1 MIIGYEEKAVKEI
14 LHLYEIDYGTEII
27 SEVLSACWAHSADCN
42 FLRHENDSLIFER
55 SKIIKAM
62 KIDNELVDRLA
73 ELSKLEFD
81 EQAKEGLKKDL
92 GKILDLVKK
101 LEEVNVDGVEPL
113 IYMTDEKNVLR
124 KDEMRD
130 MVTKEEALQNAP
142 QRDSD
147 YFKLPKV
154 IKK

>member
-1 MIIGYEEKAVKEI
+1 
-14 LHLYEIDYGTEII
+14 
-27 SEVLSACWAHSADCN
+27 
-42 FLRHENDSLIFER
+42 
-55 SKIIKAM
+55 M

-73 ELSKLEFD
+73 ELAKLEFD

-92 GKILDLVKK
+92 QKILDLVEK
-101 LEEVNVDGVEPL
+101 LEEVDVTGIEPL

-124 KDEMRD
+124 KDVVKD
-130 MVTKEEALQNAP
+130 TVTKEEALSNAP

-147 YFKLPKV
+147 YFKVPKV

>member
-1 MIIGYEEKAVKEI
+1 
-14 LHLYEIDYGTEII
+14 
-27 SEVLSACWAHSADCN
+27 
-42 FLRHENDSLIFER
+42 
-55 SKIIKAM
+55 M
-62 KIDNELVDRLA
+62 KIDNELVDRLS

-92 GKILDLVKK
+92 QKIFDLVEK
-101 LEEVNVDGVEPL
+101 LKEIDVEGIEPL

-124 KDEMRD
+124 KDVVKD
-130 MVTKEEALQNAP
+130 TVSKEDALLNAP

-147 YFKLPKV
+147 YFKVPKV

>member
-1 MIIGYEEKAVKEI
+1 
-14 LHLYEIDYGTEII
+14 
-27 SEVLSACWAHSADCN
+27 
-42 FLRHENDSLIFER
+42 
-55 SKIIKAM
+55 M

-81 EQAKEGLKKDL
+81 EKSKDNIRKDL
-92 GKILDLVKK
+92 QKILDMVQK

-113 IYMTDEKNVLR
+113 IYMTEEKNILR
-124 KDEMRD
+124 KDVVSD
-130 MVTKEEALQNAP
+130 TVSKQEALQNAP

-147 YFKLPKV
+147 YFKVPKV

>member
-1 MIIGYEEKAVKEI
+1 MI
-14 LHLYEIDYGTEII
+14 LGTIF
-27 SEVLSACWAHSADCN
+27 EVNVA
-42 FLRHENDSLIFER
+42 SLIAGLG
-55 SKIIKAM
+55 IGGIA
-62 KIDNELVDRLA
+62 LA
-73 ELSKLEFD
+73 LA
-81 EQAKEGLKKDL
+81 AKESIEKDL
-92 GKILDLVKK
+92 QKILDLVEK

-124 KDEMRD
+124 KDVVKD

-147 YFKLPKV
+147 YFKVPKV

>member
-1 MIIGYEEKAVKEI
+1 
-14 LHLYEIDYGTEII
+14 
-27 SEVLSACWAHSADCN
+27 
-42 FLRHENDSLIFER
+42 
-55 SKIIKAM
+55 M

-101 LEEVNVDGVEPL
+101 LEEVDVEGVEPL

-124 KDEMRD
+124 KDVVSD

-142 QRDSD
+142 QHDSD
-147 YFKLPKV
+147 YFKVPKV

>member
-1 MIIGYEEKAVKEI
+1 
-14 LHLYEIDYGTEII
+14 
-27 SEVLSACWAHSADCN
+27 
-42 FLRHENDSLIFER
+42 
-55 SKIIKAM
+55 M

-124 KDEMRD
+124 KDEVRD
-130 MVTKEEALQNAP
+130 MVSKEEALQNAP